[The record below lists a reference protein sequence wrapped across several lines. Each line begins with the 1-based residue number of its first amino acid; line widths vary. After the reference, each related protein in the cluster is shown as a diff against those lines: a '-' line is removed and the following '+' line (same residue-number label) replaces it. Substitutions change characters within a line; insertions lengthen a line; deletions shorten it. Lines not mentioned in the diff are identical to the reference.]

1 MCACIAWALH
11 VMCMVVVVVG
21 EFKVPTHMLHTY
33 MRYVGGEPRYC
44 PLNQQ
49 GKGIKQTI
57 LSAFGVG

>member
-1 MCACIAWALH
+1 
-11 VMCMVVVVVG
+11 MCMVVVVVG